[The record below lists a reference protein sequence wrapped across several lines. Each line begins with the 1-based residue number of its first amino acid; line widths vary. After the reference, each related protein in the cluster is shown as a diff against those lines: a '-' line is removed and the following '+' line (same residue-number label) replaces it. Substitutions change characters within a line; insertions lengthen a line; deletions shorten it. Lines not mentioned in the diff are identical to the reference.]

1 MRITLPMLKTIYNI
15 RQYKTAMWYLYF
27 FKNKHLEVFQNDCF
41 VILILNYNF
50 KVSCNFGNILKML
63 GEKEDTI
70 LLPSNSTKK
79 SLSKLLSLLT
89 KICCRIFLDG
99 CWCSLI
105 KWYKF
110 YVSSVFTLSTK
121 TTPSF
126 SVKIKLI

>member
-1 MRITLPMLKTIYNI
+1 MRITLPVLKTIYNI

-50 KVSCNFGNILKML
+50 KVSYNFGNILKMP

-79 SLSKLLSLLT
+79 ISFQIIIFINKNMLQNIPGWLLVQFDKMILVLCQQCFHSVDQNNPQLL
-89 KICCRIFLDG
+89 CQN
-99 CWCSLI
+99 
-105 KWYKF
+105 
-110 YVSSVFTLSTK
+110 
-121 TTPSF
+121 
-126 SVKIKLI
+126 